1 MDTITAGTQQIATWS
16 TGDIV
21 IYLGALGLFGAGVA
35 CLFMGRAIMAF
46 VSVVLG
52 IAVAAGAL
60 GLARSVYGFF
70 HSASLEQPASNH
82 AFASLTVPT
91 SGTPYRVLV
100 ASDGTIKV
108 VT

>member
-70 HSASLEQPASNH
+70 HSAEVTVPDNGH
-82 AFASLTVPT
+82 RFAALTVPT
-91 SGTPYRVLV
+91 NGAPYRVLV
-100 ASDGTIKV
+100 ARDGTIKV